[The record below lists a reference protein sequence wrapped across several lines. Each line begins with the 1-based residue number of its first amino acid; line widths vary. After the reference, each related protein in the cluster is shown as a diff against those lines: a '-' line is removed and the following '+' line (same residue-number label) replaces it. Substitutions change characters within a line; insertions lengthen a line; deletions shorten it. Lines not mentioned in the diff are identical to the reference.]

1 MNRAIDTDGD
11 AMLPVVDLRSG
22 QSKNRSASTAGDLA
36 FIILTR
42 WHDVCTAPVRKVD
55 MIDARGLD

>member
-11 AMLPVVDLRSG
+11 AILPAIDLRSG
-22 QSKNRSASTAGDLA
+22 QSKNRSASTVGDLA
-36 FIILTR
+36 FILTR

-55 MIDARGLD
+55 MIDARRLD